1 MYLKSSLNSGFLCL
15 NFSGFGVKKF
25 GEYVFIHLIILILK
39 KYDFIFLIIDLKL
52 LGENSMHYLMI
63 LL

>member
-15 NFSGFGVKKF
+15 NFSGFGVKKIWGICLYPF
-25 GEYVFIHLIILILK
+25 ILILK

-63 LL
+63 FL